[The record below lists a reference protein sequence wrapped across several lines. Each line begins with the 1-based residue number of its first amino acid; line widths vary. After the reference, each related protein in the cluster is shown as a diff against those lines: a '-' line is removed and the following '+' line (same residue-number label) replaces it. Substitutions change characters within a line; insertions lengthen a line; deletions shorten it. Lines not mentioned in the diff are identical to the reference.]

1 MKALLRTRATALA
14 ALLGAALALGCDDNG
29 GDLGGPGSGPILQ
42 KVTRTS
48 GDLVTAVPAFAAAI
62 GAVDNAGAPGQH
74 DATGRRRINWDGV
87 PAQFTD
93 VDNFP
98 ADFFNLTA
106 TRGLEYLTTPGTGL
120 RVSSKQFADINPTYA
135 TELIPFT
142 NPKLFAPIGTNRAEF
157 QFRIPGSATPAVVQS
172 FGAVVVDV
180 DLANSTRL
188 QAFDKDG
195 RQIANVLAPVHQA
208 PDASSLVGVQFD
220 RPVIARVVITLGDA
234 PLGAGT
240 NDISERGLK
249 DVVALDDFL
258 YSEPQPVQ

>member
-1 MKALLRTRATALA
+1 MQALLRTRATAVA
-14 ALLGAALALGCDDNG
+14 ALLGAALALGCNDNG
-29 GDLGGPGSGPILQ
+29 GDVAGPGSGAILR

-48 GDLVTAVPAFAAAI
+48 GDLVTSVPAFAAAI

-74 DATGRRRINWDGV
+74 DAGGRRRVNWDGV

-98 ADFFNLTA
+98 ATFFNLTA
-106 TRGLEYLTTPGTGL
+106 TRGLEYLTATGTGL
-120 RVSSKQFADINPTYA
+120 RVSDNGFTDINPTYA

-157 QFRIPGSATPAVVQS
+157 QFRIPGSATPAVIQS

-180 DLANSTRL
+180 DRPNSTRL

-195 RQIANVLAPVHQA
+195 RLIANVEVPTHRA

-220 RPVIARVVITLGDA
+220 RPAIARIVITLGTA
-234 PLGAGT
+234 ALAAGT
-240 NDISERGLK
+240 DDISRGGSK

>member
-1 MKALLRTRATALA
+1 MKALVRTRATAVA
-14 ALLGAALALGCDDNG
+14 ALLGAALALGCGDNG
-29 GDLGGPGSGPILQ
+29 GDVAGPGSGAILQ
-42 KVTRTS
+42 KITRTS
-48 GDLVTAVPAFAAAI
+48 GDLVTSVPAFAEAI

-87 PAQFTD
+87 PAQLTD

-98 ADFFNLTA
+98 ATFFNLTA
-106 TRGLEYLTTPGTGL
+106 TRGLEYLTAPGTGL
-120 RVSSKQFADINPTYA
+120 RVSDNNFADINPTYA
-135 TELIPFT
+135 TELVPFT

-157 QFRIPGSATPAVVQS
+157 QFRIPGSTTAAVVQS

-180 DLANSTRL
+180 DRPNVSRL
-188 QAFDKDG
+188 QAFDKSG
-195 RQIANVLAPVHQA
+195 QLIASVVVPTHRA

-234 PLGAGT
+234 PLGPGT
-240 NDISERGLK
+240 NDISRGGRQ
-249 DVVALDDFL
+249 DIVALDDFL

>member
-1 MKALLRTRATALA
+1 MKALLRTPATAVA
-14 ALLGAALALGCDDNG
+14 ALLGAALALGCGDNG
-29 GDLGGPGSGPILQ
+29 GDVAAPGSGAILRRI
-42 KVTRTS
+42 TRTS
-48 GDLVTAVPAFAAAI
+48 GDLVTSVPAFAAAI
-62 GAVDNAGAPGQH
+62 GAVDNAGAPGAH

-87 PAQFTD
+87 PAQVTD

-98 ADFFNLTA
+98 ATFFNLTA
-106 TRGLEYLTTPGTGL
+106 TRGLEYLSAAGTGL
-120 RVSSKQFADINPTYA
+120 RVSDNGFADINPTYA
-135 TELIPFT
+135 TELVPFT

-157 QFRIPGSATPAVVQS
+157 QFRIPGTNTPAVVQS

-180 DLANSTRL
+180 DRPNTTRL

-195 RQIANVLAPVHQA
+195 GLIANVVVPTHRA

-220 RPVIARVVITLGDA
+220 RPAIARVVITLGDA

-240 NDISERGLK
+240 NDISRGGRQ

>member
-1 MKALLRTRATALA
+1 MKALLRTRATAVA
-14 ALLGAALALGCDDNG
+14 ALLGAALALGCGDNG
-29 GDLGGPGSGPILQ
+29 GDVAGPGSGAILR

-48 GDLVTAVPAFAAAI
+48 GDLVTSVPAFAEAI

-87 PAQFTD
+87 PAQVTD

-98 ADFFNLTA
+98 ATFFNLTA
-106 TRGLEYLTTPGTGL
+106 TRGLEYITTPGTGL

-135 TELIPFT
+135 TELVPFT
-142 NPKLFAPIGTNRAEF
+142 NPKVFAPIGTNRAEF
-157 QFRIPGSATPAVVQS
+157 QFRIPGSATPGLVQS

-180 DLANSTRL
+180 DRATSTRL
-188 QAFDKDG
+188 EAFDKDG
-195 RQIANVLAPVHQA
+195 RRIALVLVPVHQA

-234 PLGAGT
+234 PLAAGT
-240 NDISERGLK
+240 NDVSNGGLK

>member
-1 MKALLRTRATALA
+1 MKVLLRSRATAVA
-14 ALLGAALALGCDDNG
+14 ALLGAALALGCGDNG
-29 GDLGGPGSGPILQ
+29 GDVASPGSGAVLQ
-42 KVTRTS
+42 RITRTS
-48 GDLVTAVPAFAAAI
+48 GDLVTSVPAFAAAI

-93 VDNFP
+93 VNDFP
-98 ADFFNLTA
+98 ATFFNLTA
-106 TRGLEYLTTPGTGL
+106 TRGLEYLTATGTGL
-120 RVSSKQFADINPTYA
+120 RVSDNGFADINPTYA
-135 TELIPFT
+135 TELVAFT

-180 DLANSTRL
+180 PTHR
-188 QAFDKDG
+188 
-195 RQIANVLAPVHQA
+195 A

-220 RPVIARVVITLGDA
+220 RPVIARIVITLGDA

-240 NDISERGLK
+240 NDISRGGRQ

-258 YSEPQPVQ
+258 YSEPQPV